1 LCFKAFLNSNYF
13 GLAIFIGLA
22 LDYLNF

>member
-13 GLAIFIGLA
+13 GLAVFVGLV
-22 LDYLNF
+22 LDYLM